1 VQISLYPVPE
11 DDPALSTTA
20 LIVSEEAAFSAGSGY
35 ASYQW
40 YWNGI
45 AIDGGTLPS
54 YTLAANAKPTWV
66 YELSVVV
73 AAASPEEQLSARCQV
88 TITAD

>member
-1 VQISLYPVPE
+1 VPE
-11 DDPALSTTA
+11 DDPALSATT
-20 LIVSEEAAFSAGSGY
+20 LLVSEEAAFSAEAGY

-40 YWNGI
+40 SWNGE
-45 AIDGGTLPS
+45 AISGETSSS

-73 AAASPEEQLSARCQV
+73 ATADPDEQLSARCQV
-88 TITAD
+88 TITTD